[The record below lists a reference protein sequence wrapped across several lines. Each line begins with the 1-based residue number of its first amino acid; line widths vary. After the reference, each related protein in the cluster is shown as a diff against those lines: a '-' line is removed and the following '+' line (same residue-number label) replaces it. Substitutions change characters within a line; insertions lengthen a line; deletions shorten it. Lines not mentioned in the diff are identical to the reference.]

1 MSKLTRQQILQQIA
15 AIPAMERGKLSA
27 YTYKDRSP
35 RAIPH
40 QKLQAWEDGKN
51 HTRFVAEDEVPAVQ
65 AALDG
70 YAQYQELTREYADLV
85 IAESRKKTSWA
96 QKKPI
101 PPQILLAQEEEIQR
115 VIAHSYS
122 KPQKETRSR
131 SNSRCLVT
139 LRKLQDRQ

>member
-1 MSKLTRQQILQQIA
+1 MSKLSRQQILQQIA

-51 HTRFVAEDEVPAVQ
+51 HTRFVPEDEVPAVQ
-65 AALDG
+65 AALEG

-85 IAESRKKTSWA
+85 ITKTRQNIPGSKRNQSRPRSSSPKKR
-96 QKKPI
+96 K
-101 PPQILLAQEEEIQR
+101 
-115 VIAHSYS
+115 
-122 KPQKETRSR
+122 
-131 SNSRCLVT
+131 SNA
-139 LRKLQDRQ
+139 